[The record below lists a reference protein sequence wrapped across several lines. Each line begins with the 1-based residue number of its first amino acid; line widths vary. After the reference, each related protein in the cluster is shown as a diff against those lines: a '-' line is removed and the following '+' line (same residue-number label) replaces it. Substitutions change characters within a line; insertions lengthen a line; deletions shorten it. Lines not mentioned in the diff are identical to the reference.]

1 MAARP
6 SSLAMQENLS
16 LPTPVRL
23 LGLSGVLPQVICLG
37 AVLFERGSPSA
48 NGLAALG
55 LAYAALILSFLG
67 GLWWMAALQRGVTA
81 SAPYVLAVLPSLLA
95 WVALFPVALGFDNVH
110 SALGFVGV
118 LLLLSPLVD
127 RYLGRTIPLPYGWV
141 RLRVMMAGGLGLL
154 TIALALV

>member
-1 MAARP
+1 MERRP
-6 SSLAMQENLS
+6 SLPTA

-23 LGLSGVLPQVICLG
+23 LGLSGVVPQVLCLG
-37 AVLFERGSPSA
+37 AALFKAGLPSA
-48 NGLAALG
+48 TGPAALG

-67 GLWWMAALQRGVTA
+67 GLWWMAALQQGVTRA
-81 SAPYVLAVLPSLLA
+81 GPYGVAVLPSLLG
-95 WVALFPVALGFDNVH
+95 WVALFPLALGLDAVH

-127 RYLGRTIPLPYGWV
+127 LYLGRSIPLPPGWV
-141 RLRVMMAGGLGLL
+141 RLRMMMAGGLGLL